1 MIHLPLLKLLKSP
14 KLLGKMVLSSE
25 PNVNFQDDPFSHI
38 TECLNLPMAPLCKA
52 STPPTFKAPRCPL
65 SKWSISPSENCLK
78 PQKSGSKWLPRRSH
92 PLPEA
97 ACQLSRRSIFHSPTQ
112 SDRSSRSAGAL
123 VQILINF
130 LLLMISLICWS
141 KWLSIS
147 SQFLNFECCCVCL
160 PSIAWWE
167 HFTCLLI
174 SKLIGS
180 WQQKLIFCTESPI
193 ESAVDCDY
201 STRKKINQISSKMFT
216 ALNFQKSWENKQ
228 SSLTNPS
235 HWDSDFYE
243 ENMLLLKDSRKLEN
257 RTSWNKIDG
266 WGLLNKK

>member
-1 MIHLPLLKLLKSP
+1 MIHL
-14 KLLGKMVLSSE
+14 
-25 PNVNFQDDPFSHI
+25 
-38 TECLNLPMAPLCKA
+38 
-52 STPPTFKAPRCPL
+52 
-65 SKWSISPSENCLK
+65 SPSENCLK

-141 KWLSIS
+141 KWLPIS

-167 HFTCLLI
+167 HFTCSLI

-180 WQQKLIFCTESPI
+180 WQQKLIFCTESQI

-201 STRKKINQISSKMFT
+201 STRKKINQISSKILHWIYKKKKLRKQ
-216 ALNFQKSWENKQ
+216 AIKPHKSQ
-228 SSLTNPS
+228 SLG
-235 HWDSDFYE
+235 FGF
-243 ENMLLLKDSRKLEN
+243 L
-257 RTSWNKIDG
+257 
-266 WGLLNKK
+266 WGKYVAS